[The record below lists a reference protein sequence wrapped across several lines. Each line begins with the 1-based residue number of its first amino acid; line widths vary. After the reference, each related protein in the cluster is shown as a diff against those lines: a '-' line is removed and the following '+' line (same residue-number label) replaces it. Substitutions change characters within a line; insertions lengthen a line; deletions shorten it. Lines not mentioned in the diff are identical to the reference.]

1 MKEIFKRHT
10 LIIYVFATYFF
21 SWAFLYPCYRILLN
35 APDGKFPW
43 LALIGLP
50 GAYGP
55 SLVALLMTRGR
66 NRLSIWLTMSVPQTA
81 SPTPVQVSPI
91 ASNQMLTDPHTR
103 GAPKGTKARTTVI
116 IPSNTGAR
124 TPAAQ

>member
-1 MKEIFKRHT
+1 MKVFLRRHT
-10 LIIYVFATYFF
+10 LSAYVFMTYSF

-55 SLVALLMTRGR
+55 SLVALFITGIDDVKSMR
-66 NRLSIWLTMSVPQTA
+66 NRI
-81 SPTPVQVSPI
+81 
-91 ASNQMLTDPHTR
+91 
-103 GAPKGTKARTTVI
+103 G
-116 IPSNTGAR
+116 
-124 TPAAQ
+124 